1 MTDSAWAARLQ
12 AVFEL
17 SPTATPATKS
27 SGDQCR
33 TSPSGSIQGSATP
46 GLAELRAGRSIRN
59 VEARFRAN
67 PLGRSYTIGRT
78 YTVVMEFLPAIGPS
92 LGYNP
97 PISKE
102 FTVARPL
109 PLEAES
115 SGTRRLPWHWIRS
128 A

>member
-1 MTDSAWAARLQ
+1 MSGTDRPMT
-12 AVFEL
+12 
-17 SPTATPATKS
+17 S
-27 SGDQCR
+27 S
-33 TSPSGSIQGSATP
+33 
-46 GLAELRAGRSIRN
+46 RAYGRSIRN
-59 VEARFRAN
+59 VEARFQAN

-78 YTVVMEFLPAIGPS
+78 YMVVMEFLPAIRPS
-92 LGYNP
+92 LYYNS

-115 SGTRRLPWHWIRS
+115 SGTRRLPWHWILS